1 MSPMQAGSMPRPSD
15 DAKDAFRSVLPDD
28 PAVTVRPMF
37 GNIAAFVNGNMF
49 AGLFGDDL
57 FVRLAGKDRT
67 QLIEKGGSVFEP
79 MAGRAMKD
87 YVTVPGEWR
96 QDVDSARGYL
106 QQSLESARSLPIKAP
121 PKRRK

>member
-1 MSPMQAGSMPRPSD
+1 MSPMQAGAMPRPSD

-28 PAVTVRPMF
+28 SAVTVRPMF

-57 FVRLAGKDRT
+57 FVRLAEKDRA

-87 YVTVPGEWR
+87 YVTVPGAWR

-106 QQSLESARSLPIKAP
+106 QQSLESARSLPVKAP